1 MDAVY
6 KVAFILHGIGVL
18 AIIVGYFIELSR
30 GTRGIHPAMLHGA
43 SLQVATGLIMVDL
56 RAMNYIKDE
65 PELNYSIVFV
75 KFAISLGI
83 LALCVMGR
91 KVDGDKTKWWAGVGV
106 LTLVNIFIAIMVNR

>member
-6 KVAFILHGIGVL
+6 KVAFILHGIGIL

-106 LTLVNIFIAIMVNR
+106 LTLVNIFIAIRVNR

>member
-1 MDAVY
+1 MDALY
-6 KVAFILHGIGVL
+6 KVAFILHMIGIV
-18 AIIVGYFIELSR
+18 AIVAGYFIELFR
-30 GTRGIHPAMLHGA
+30 GTRGINPGMLHGA

-75 KFAISLGI
+75 KFAISVGI

-91 KVDGDKTKWWAGVGV
+91 KVEGNKTKWWTGVGA
-106 LTLVNIFIAIMVNR
+106 LTLVNVFIATMVSR